1 MGNQTDKE
9 QDILCKLG
17 RQRVYSFTLFSVQ
30 KNPKDPETR
39 NRPSETQP
47 ERHAGE
53 ERIKMRTWKD
63 VRLELYTAEE
73 IRESNLRVAIIGE
86 LIKARQEKNISQR
99 ELEHLSGVK
108 QPIISRME
116 AGETSPQLDTVLRV
130 LAPLGKT
137 LAVVPIE

>member
-1 MGNQTDKE
+1 
-9 QDILCKLG
+9 
-17 RQRVYSFTLFSVQ
+17 
-30 KNPKDPETR
+30 
-39 NRPSETQP
+39 
-47 ERHAGE
+47 
-53 ERIKMRTWKD
+53 MRTWKD
-63 VRLELYTAEE
+63 VRPELYTAEE

-99 ELEHLSGVK
+99 ELEQLSGVK

-137 LAVVPIE
+137 LAVVPIEQ